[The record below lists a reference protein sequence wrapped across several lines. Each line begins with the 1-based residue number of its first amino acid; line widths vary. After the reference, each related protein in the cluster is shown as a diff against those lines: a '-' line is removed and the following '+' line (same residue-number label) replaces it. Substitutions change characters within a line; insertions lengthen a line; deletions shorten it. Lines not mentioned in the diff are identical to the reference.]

1 MWEGSATAPESLS
14 LHTGL
19 LLPYLEG
26 ESREVPGSLT
36 LCDYGAPNG

>member
-1 MWEGSATAPESLS
+1 MWEGSATAPDFLS
-14 LHTGL
+14 LRTGL

-36 LCDYGAPNG
+36 LHDYEAPNG